1 MVQPDRQGAPPL
13 DPASCVAR
21 CRAEQWGGRGGPH
34 ERRTVR
40 GSGERYLQ
48 ELHERLKDGSYQPHP
63 VKRVEIPKGD
73 GKTRPLGIPT
83 VRDRVVQA
91 ALKMVI
97 EPIFEIQFRPG
108 SFGFRPGRGCKDALR
123 EVDRLIREGYTH
135 VVDADLKGYFDSI
148 PHDRLMALVAGSI
161 SDGRVLSLIEL
172 FLKQDIMSETAR
184 WTPASGT
191 PQGAVLSPL
200 LANLYLHPLDLLME
214 EAGHHMVRYADDFV
228 ILCRTAAEADA
239 VLARVRAWVDANGLT
254 LHPTKTHVGDCSQPG
269 QGFEF
274 LGYRFEAGQRRV
286 RQKSLNAL
294 KDRVRARTIRSRG
307 DSLGRIIAD
316 INPILRGW
324 FGYFNTLNRPGDVPA
339 DRPDDPAPA
348 ACHPAQA
355 GAPARHGTRQG
366 RPPEMDQRLLRK
378 PGTVHFGTQPWGKR
392 DTPDE
397 ETSNWRAVCGRTA
410 RTVRRAGRE
419 TFPTPISAD
428 PWRTTTSG
436 YCKSQTESRFRNSEF
451 VISLFCQSVICP
463 RGPMNATGPSHPQ
476 RDTDRPAGL
485 GKTRSPDPGR
495 SASCASRIDASRPLR
510 GASGRGGR
518 GSDA

>member
-1 MVQPDRQGAPPL
+1 MDRDNRRSDSADKATQGPEARGDARRQLAWAEASIWTDRMVSALGNGVRGGKWFSLIDKVHRPTTLQAAWRSVARNQGAAGV
-13 DPASCVAR
+13 DRMSVERFAAR
-21 CRAEQWGGRGGPH
+21 K
-34 ERRTVR
+34 
-40 GSGERYLQ
+40 ERYLA
-48 ELHERLKDGSYQPHP
+48 ELHEQLRDGRYQPHP

-83 VRDRVVQA
+83 VKDRVVQA

-97 EPIFEIQFRPG
+97 EPIFETQFRPG
-108 SFGFRPGRGCKDALR
+108 SLGFRPGLGCKDALR
-123 EVDRLIREGYTH
+123 EVNRLIREGYTH

-161 SDGRVLSLIEL
+161 SDGRVLSLVEL

-184 WTPASGT
+184 WTPAAGT

-239 VLARVRAWVDANGLT
+239 VLARVKTWVEANGLT

-286 RQKSLNAL
+286 RQKSLDAL

-316 INPILRGW
+316 INPILCGW
-324 FGYFNTLNRPGDVPA
+324 FGYFQQAQPAQGVFRRIDQMIRRRLRAILRKQDRRPGMGRAKA
-339 DRPDDPAPA
+339 DHLTWTNAFFA
-348 ACHPAQA
+348 SQGLFTLATALA
-355 GAPARHGTRQG
+355 EARH
-366 RPPEMDQRLLRK
+366 
-378 PGTVHFGTQPWGKR
+378 
-392 DTPDE
+392 
-397 ETSNWRAVCGRTA
+397 
-410 RTVRRAGRE
+410 
-419 TFPTPISAD
+419 
-428 PWRTTTSG
+428 
-436 YCKSQTESRFRNSEF
+436 SR
-451 VISLFCQSVICP
+451 
-463 RGPMNATGPSHPQ
+463 
-476 RDTDRPAGL
+476 
-485 GKTRSPDPGR
+485 
-495 SASCASRIDASRPLR
+495 
-510 GASGRGGR
+510 
-518 GSDA
+518 